1 MCLGLRDPFNLKMS
15 DNVLELVQDRDAVAT
30 EIIHGPSNG
39 TNINDLESDLE
50 GYRNYL
56 KLPKSNNHI
65 S

>member
-1 MCLGLRDPFNLKMS
+1 MS
-15 DNVLELVQDRDAVAT
+15 DIVLELVQNRYADAT

-39 TNINDLESDLE
+39 TNINDPESDLE
-50 GYRNYL
+50 GYRSYL